1 MTLPTAYM
9 APKEW
14 YKAYLIAPEEV
25 EIEGLESFEK
35 QTCRNRA
42 IIRDRCQVDLRVQT
56 AIQVDLRVQTA
67 ARLTSEYRPI
77 MLTVPVK
84 KVEHKQLTRDI
95 EISYQSHWQHQHWI
109 SLVST
114 YKNTPY
120 FDYYEEFFKPFYE
133 KEYRFL
139 WDLNSEIHETIM
151 ALMRNERPSAV
162 SRVRPVSAFS
172 YRCTADWRGEELNRF
187 FGDGKSI
194 LDELFEYGP
203 ETTDHLR

>member
-1 MTLPTAYM
+1 MVLPIAYM
-9 APKEW
+9 APTEW
-14 YKAYLIAPEEV
+14 YRVYLAAPEEV

-35 QTCRNRA
+35 QTCRNRCT
-42 IIRDRCQVDLRVQT
+42 ISGTKDKCT
-56 AIQVDLRVQTA
+56 MY
-67 ARLTSEYRPI
+67 EGI
-77 MLTVPVK
+77 MLSVPVK

-95 EISYQSHWQHQHWI
+95 EISYQSRWQHQHWI

-139 WDLNSEIHETIM
+139 WDFNSEIHETIM
-151 ALMRNERPSAV
+151 ALLNNLSPALSKEGEKFA
-162 SRVRPVSAFS
+162 
-172 YRCTADWRGEELNRF
+172 YKCTTDWRGEELNRF

-194 LDELFEYGP
+194 LDELFEFGP

>member
-1 MTLPTAYM
+1 MILPTAYLPPLSYM
-9 APKEW
+9 EALMSEP
-14 YKAYLIAPEEV
+14 AT
-25 EIEGLESFEK
+25 IEQMESFEK

-42 IIRDRCQVDLRVQT
+42 IIGNG
-56 AIQVDLRVQTA
+56 
-67 ARLTSEYRPI
+67 I
-77 MLTVPVK
+77 MLSVPVK

-139 WDLNSEIHETIM
+139 WDLNSAVHETIM
-151 ALMRNERPSAV
+151 MLLNNLSPTLSQGEGEKFA
-162 SRVRPVSAFS
+162 
-172 YRCTADWRGEELNRF
+172 YQCTADWRGEELNRF
-187 FGDGKSI
+187 FGEGKSI

-203 ETTDHLR
+203 LTVERLGFRV

>member
-1 MTLPTAYM
+1 MVLPIAYM
-9 APKEW
+9 APRDW
-14 YKAYLIAPEEV
+14 YKAYLTNPEAV

-42 IIRDRCQVDLRVQT
+42 IIGNG
-56 AIQVDLRVQTA
+56 
-67 ARLTSEYRPI
+67 I
-77 MLTVPVK
+77 MLSVPVK

-139 WDLNSEIHETIM
+139 WDFNSEIHETIM
-151 ALMRNERPSAV
+151 ALMRNERPSEV
-162 SRVRPVSAFS
+162 SLQKSAFS
-172 YRCTADWRGEELNRF
+172 YRCTADWRGEDLNRF

-194 LDELFEYGP
+194 LDELFEFGP

>member
-1 MTLPTAYM
+1 M

-14 YKAYLIAPEEV
+14 YKAYLTAPGDV

-35 QTCRNRA
+35 QTCRNRCF
-42 IIRDRCQVDLRVQT
+42 IRANGEC
-56 AIQVDLRVQTA
+56 
-67 ARLTSEYRPI
+67 I
-77 MLTVPVK
+77 MLSVPVK

-109 SLVST
+109 SLVSI
-114 YKNTPY
+114 YKHTPY

-139 WDLNSEIHETIM
+139 WDLNSELHETIM
-151 ALMRNERPSAV
+151 ALLRNTRPSLKGGEYAYK
-162 SRVRPVSAFS
+162 A
-172 YRCTADWRGEELNRF
+172 TTDWRGEDVNRF
-187 FGDGKSI
+187 FGDGQSI